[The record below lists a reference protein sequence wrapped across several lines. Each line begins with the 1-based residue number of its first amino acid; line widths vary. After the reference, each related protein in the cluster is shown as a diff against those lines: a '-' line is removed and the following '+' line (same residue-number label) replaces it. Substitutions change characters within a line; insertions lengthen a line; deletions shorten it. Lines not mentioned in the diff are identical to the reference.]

1 MFQNDIIR
9 VLFNALSWKLIY
21 QFSKL
26 EEGFDSEKI
35 SPTSGSV
42 GMGSVGSKEPI
53 NIWAVGSGTHRFWAM
68 ETLNY
73 PFYEKKPKN
82 NYAGADQT

>member
-1 MFQNDIIR
+1 
-9 VLFNALSWKLIY
+9 
-21 QFSKL
+21 
-26 EEGFDSEKI
+26 
-35 SPTSGSV
+35 
-42 GMGSVGSKEPI
+42 MGSVGSKEPI